1 MTLDDLRATLTGVP
15 RYSWLTGAEASVRAD
30 PDTIGRF
37 FAQADRRLGREPL
50 PGRPPSPPSATN
62 QQQWTCGRA
71 GRALLLAALTG
82 APDRVDRIVAVYQQG
97 DAAERLA
104 VLQAL
109 PLLPIGAA
117 ATSLLHD
124 ALRTNDTR
132 LVAAA
137 LGPYATHL
145 DVATWRQGVIKC
157 VFMGVPL
164 STVDALDERAD
175 GELAAMLAALAEE
188 RLAAGRTMPADAVA
202 LLDRLALHNS
212 LPEER

>member
-1 MTLDDLRATLTGVP
+1 MTLDDLRATLSGVP
-15 RYSWLTGAEASVRAD
+15 NYSWLTGAEASVRAD

-50 PGRPPSPPSATN
+50 PGCP
-62 QQQWTCGRA
+62 QWTGGRA

-82 APDRVDRIVAVYQQG
+82 TPDKVERIVAVYQQG

-104 VLQAL
+104 VLLAL

-117 ATSLLHD
+117 AAPVLHD

-164 STVDALDERAD
+164 SHVDALDERAD

-202 LLDRLALHNS
+202 LLDRLALQK
-212 LPEER
+212 ER

>member
-1 MTLDDLRATLTGVP
+1 MTLDQLRTALTGVP
-15 RYSWLTGAEASVRAD
+15 QHGWLTGAEASVRAD
-30 PDTIGRF
+30 PDTVGRF
-37 FAQADRRLGREPL
+37 FAQADRRLGRDPL
-50 PGRPPSPPSATN
+50 PDHPDLTGG
-62 QQQWTCGRA
+62 QA
-71 GRALLLAALTG
+71 GRALLLAALLD
-82 APDRVDRIVAVYQQG
+82 APDPVERIVAVYQQG

-104 VLQAL
+104 VLKAL

-117 ATSLLHD
+117 AAPLLHD

-137 LGPYATHL
+137 LGPYASHL

-164 STVDALDERAD
+164 KNVDALDERAD
-175 GELAAMLAALAEE
+175 GDLAAMLAALAEE

-202 LLDRLALHNS
+202 LLDRLS
-212 LPEER
+212 LRKER

>member
-1 MTLDDLRATLTGVP
+1 V
-15 RYSWLTGAEASVRAD
+15 
-30 PDTIGRF
+30 
-37 FAQADRRLGREPL
+37 
-50 PGRPPSPPSATN
+50 
-62 QQQWTCGRA
+62 
-71 GRALLLAALTG
+71 AL
-82 APDRVDRIVAVYQQG
+82 YQQG
-97 DAAERLA
+97 DPAERLA
-104 VLQAL
+104 ILRAL
-109 PLLPIGAA
+109 PLLAIGPAA
-117 ATSLLHD
+117 AFVLHD

-145 DVATWRQGVIKC
+145 DAATWRQGVIKC

-164 STVDALDERAD
+164 SAVDALDERAD

-202 LLDRLALHNS
+202 LLDRLTLHNS

>member
-1 MTLDDLRATLTGVP
+1 MTLDQLRTALTGVP
-15 RYSWLTGAEASVRAD
+15 QHGWLTGAEASVRAD
-30 PDTIGRF
+30 PDTVGRF
-37 FAQADRRLGREPL
+37 FAQADRRLGRDPL
-50 PGRPPSPPSATN
+50 PHHPDLTGG
-62 QQQWTCGRA
+62 QA
-71 GRALLLAALTG
+71 GRALLLAALLD
-82 APDRVDRIVAVYQQG
+82 APDPVERIVAVYQQG

-104 VLQAL
+104 VLKAL

-117 ATSLLHD
+117 AAPLLHD

-137 LGPYATHL
+137 LGPYASHL

-164 STVDALDERAD
+164 KNVDALDERAD
-175 GELAAMLAALAEE
+175 GDLAAMLAALAEE

-202 LLDRLALHNS
+202 LLDRLS
-212 LPEER
+212 LRKER